1 MEGPSRSPCSEGDLS
16 WPVHLLDVPRHL
28 ALSNALVVAVGA
40 LRTVRL
46 SVLVDVLGGVQKPQR
61 FQHIVTGVARLC
73 ETVRVDDARGR
84 TVCQVSTATARTT

>member
-16 WPVHLLDVPRHL
+16 WPVHLLDVPCHL

-46 SVLVDVLGGVQKPQR
+46 SVLVDVLGGVRKAQR
-61 FQHIVTGVARLC
+61 FQHIVTGVASLC
-73 ETVRVDDARGR
+73 ETVRVDDARAR
-84 TVCQVSTATARTT
+84 TVCQVSTVTSRTT